1 MSLTPEISL
10 QVENNKQQ
18 AIIREPDLVM
28 LIDACIANDRSA
40 QANLYKRYYGKMM
53 SLCLR
58 YVKQRD
64 DAMSILNLAFLKVFK
79 SLKTFE
85 YNGSF
90 DGWVHRIVYY
100 SIIDQLRVNMKEM
113 KTSEISEVSEVSSLD
128 ASGLENLYVEDLYR
142 LLDELPDSTRIV
154 FNMHALEGYKHE
166 EIAEQLGIS
175 VGTSKWHVNNARTI
189 LKTLILK
196 TIQKS

>member
-1 MSLTPEISL
+1 MSFTPEISL

-18 AIIREPDLVM
+18 AIVRDPDLVM
-28 LIDACIANDRSA
+28 MIDACIANDRSA

-53 SLCLR
+53 TLCMR
-58 YVKQRD
+58 YVKHRD

-79 SLKTFE
+79 SLKSFE
-85 YNGSF
+85 YSGSF

-113 KTSEISEVSEVSSLD
+113 KTSEINEVLEVSSLD

-142 LLDELPDSTRIV
+142 LLDELPDSTRLV
-154 FNMHALEGYKHE
+154 FNMYAVEGYKHE
-166 EIAEQLGIS
+166 EIAEQLNIS
-175 VGTSKWHVNNARTI
+175 AGTSKWHVNNARTI
-189 LKTLILK
+189 LKNLLLK
-196 TIQKS
+196 THQKL

>member
-28 LIDACIANDRSA
+28 MIDACIANDRSA

-79 SLKTFE
+79 SLKIFE

-100 SIIDQLRVNMKEM
+100 SIIDQLRINMKEM
-113 KTSEISEVSEVSSLD
+113 KTSEISEVFEVSSHD

-154 FNMHALEGYKHE
+154 FNMYAVEGYKHE

-175 VGTSKWHVNNARTI
+175 AGTSKWHVNNARTI

-196 TIQKS
+196 TIQ

>member
-28 LIDACIANDRSA
+28 MIDACIANDRSA

-64 DAMSILNLAFLKVFK
+64 DAMSVLNLAFLKVFK
-79 SLKTFE
+79 SLKTFQ

-154 FNMHALEGYKHE
+154 FNMYAVEGYKHE

-196 TIQKS
+196 TIQ